1 MSRSISE
8 PIEPE
13 DLKPEISNAEVFDLG
28 MGTFFSLEEIHNKL
42 DLIMQHLGIEMPK
55 NKGESPE
62 N

>member
-13 DLKPEISNAEVFDLG
+13 EEKPEISNAEILDVG
-28 MGTFFSLEEIHNKL
+28 VASFFSMEQIHEKL
-42 DLIMQHLGIEMPK
+42 DAIMNHLGIENPEK
-55 NKGESPE
+55 PQQNPE

>member
-13 DLKPEISNAEVFDLG
+13 DAKPEISNAEVFDLG
-28 MGTFFSLEEIHNKL
+28 MGTFFSLEEIHAKL
-42 DLIMQHLGIEMPK
+42 DIIMAHLGIEKPT
-55 NKGESPE
+55 NTGETPE